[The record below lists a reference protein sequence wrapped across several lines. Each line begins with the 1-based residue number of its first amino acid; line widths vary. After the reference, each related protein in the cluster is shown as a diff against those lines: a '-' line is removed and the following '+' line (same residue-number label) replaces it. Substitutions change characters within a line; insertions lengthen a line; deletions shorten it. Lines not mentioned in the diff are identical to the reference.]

1 MKPLL
6 EELVVVNGGCVP
18 MRVIS
23 NPLGAP
29 VVAVALK
36 QDARIELKLILPS
49 QEFRDLCR
57 PLREQPQALVNVVPG
72 SIFIEIHNLSKYKH
86 IISNIMMNR
95 LVLKVMKS

>member
-36 QDARIELKLILPS
+36 QDARVKLELLLS
-49 QEFRDLCR
+49 ADVVLDLGR
-57 PLREQPQALVNVVPG
+57 TLREQPQ
-72 SIFIEIHNLSKYKH
+72 
-86 IISNIMMNR
+86 
-95 LVLKVMKS
+95 